1 MKQRTF
7 RTQLVI
13 SYLLITLIL
22 FFVISGIFL
31 GTNVA
36 QIRNDIQS
44 ELAASAELVSAQFSY
59 TVKNMSFI
67 STHTLSDLAFS
78 RAAAQ
83 LNTGTLEGSEEM
95 EHYQTIQSVLVNYSI
110 VSSIYRVTFFNEAGY
125 MATSDGY
132 NLGYSFKSR
141 VSEEDWEAI
150 DWLDR
155 VQDNYGKAVLL
166 PVQQRLFQTE
176 AEESLMLVRAI
187 RHPGDVVGYLIVDT
201 KMSDISDI
209 LYHDKNATLVIADP
223 ENQIIYQDGD
233 IAISPNQK
241 HVTLDAMELQKMG
254 YYSAVA
260 TDDDLGISIL
270 MLTPRSVLWAQV
282 SSTLGMIIL
291 ECMLLFCIALLAIFL
306 LSGKLTRPL
315 TVLTEQMYHANLN
328 NLQQQPISGEM
339 QRYAEIEYLYVA
351 YSDMQERL
359 HMLIDREIAW
369 KTQQAEQRLETLQAQ
384 INPHFMYNT
393 LNMIGIMGLESN
405 NRKVFEAC
413 RDFSNLLRY
422 SISDKN
428 GSISTIGKELD
439 NIRNYLALMQMRFE
453 KTCEYEIHED
463 ITVSDQ
469 QIPRLVLQP
478 LVENIFEHGYNS
490 TTKVVHIQITTKR
503 TGNRWRISIADDGC
517 GLSPEKMEKLCED
530 VVQYISQ
537 SIHAGGNNQ
546 HMCIGLK
553 NTLSRL
559 NLFFDEDFYYSIDH
573 GNPGFRIELSG
584 KWEGANEVC

>member
-22 FFVISGIFL
+22 FFVISGVFL
-31 GTNVA
+31 GTNLV
-36 QIRNDIQS
+36 QIRDDINS
-44 ELAASAELVSAQFSY
+44 KLAASAELVSAQFSY

-67 STHTLSDLAFS
+67 STHTLSDIEFS

-83 LNTGTLEGSEEM
+83 LNMGTLDGGEEL
-95 EHYQTIQSVLVNYSI
+95 EKYQTIQSVLVNYSI
-110 VSSIYRVTFFNEAGY
+110 VSSIYRVTFFNESGY
-125 MATSDGY
+125 VATSDSY
-132 NLGYSFKSR
+132 NLGYSAKSR
-141 VSEEDWEAI
+141 LSDEDWAAI
-150 DWLDR
+150 NWLDR
-155 VQDNYGKAVLL
+155 VQDNYGKTVLL
-166 PVQQRLFQTE
+166 PVQQRLLQEE
-176 AEESLMLVRAI
+176 AEETLMLVRAI
-187 RHPGDVVGYLIVDT
+187 RHPGNVVGYLIVDARL
-201 KMSDISDI
+201 KDISNI
-209 LYHDKNATLVIADP
+209 LYHDENSTLVIVDQ
-223 ENQIIYQDGD
+223 EGQIIYQDGE
-233 IAISPNQK
+233 ITGQLAQGQMS
-241 HVTLDAMELQKMG
+241 LDADELEKMG

-260 TDDDLGISIL
+260 ADEELGISIL
-270 MLTPRSVLWAQV
+270 MLAPHSRLWEEA
-282 SSTLGMIIL
+282 SRPLWNLIL
-291 ECMLLFCIALLAIFL
+291 ECILLFGIAVLAIFV
-306 LSGKLTRPL
+306 LSTKLTRPL
-315 TVLTEQMYHANLN
+315 TELTEHMHHANLSTW
-328 NLQQQPISGEM
+328 QQPVRREM
-339 QRYAEIEYLYVA
+339 HKYTEIKALYSA
-351 YSDMQERL
+351 YSNMQERL

-393 LNMIGIMGLESN
+393 LNMIGIMGLESQ

-453 KTCEYEIHED
+453 KTCEYEIIED
-463 ITVSDQ
+463 TTVSDQ

-478 LVENIFEHGYNS
+478 LVENIFEHGYDRS
-490 TTKVVHIQITTKR
+490 TEVVHIHIATKR
-503 TGNRWRISIADDGC
+503 EGDRWHISIIDDGC
-517 GLSPEKMEKLCED
+517 GLSPEKMQKLREE

-537 SIHAGGNNQ
+537 SLHADGNNH

-559 NLFFDEDFYYSIDH
+559 NLFFDEDFNYSISH
-573 GNPGFRIELSG
+573 GNPGFQIELSG
-584 KWEGANEVC
+584 KWEGADKPC